1 MPDTSTSSNGSG
13 GTKHKNEKQD
23 SDKRRQR
30 KAPAGGGA
38 TKNKNGNFQKSGE
51 TAPKNQR
58 SKSPQSTASSST
70 VTEDRGGKAGASSSA
85 KNNGLK
91 SPKVNLLKRTDQS
104 SSFQSRST
112 PNQTFQVNSVIVP
125 LMGVE
130 VNPAMKSSSPS
141 FNETSFTPEKKSN
154 IKTRESEANIKQRQ
168 EYYFSNNPGTAV
180 SADKFQEAFQ
190 YSMKTFPL
198 EKNVNIHLDKKYI
211 LLITPTTSR
220 CNGLFIKVKSQHG
233 DDSLSTG
240 ALLRLDADDE
250 SVRAACKETIDRYV
264 KVLAK
269 GHNDRFPFSIHSEP
283 YLSSC
288 YIRRLDDRQDA
299 FPEAIYY
306 CEKCDYHINTVGHAK
321 AHLESSTH
329 FDDIKRQ
336 EQRDTLL
343 KKIPNPSA
351 AHLKAINE
359 VLNEALEDYQK
370 SLQIRRQ
377 GQEDASNVIHYLNTS
392 VFPSLECANVKLQ
405 PFGSATYDVVL
416 PDSDFNIAY
425 TMDLPEGT
433 PIFSLLEKVRRK
445 IHDDGHTADHSM
457 EMGTPSTILFTF
469 EGIRVRLCWM
479 SCFNNRSQ
487 LCLSDLMKT
496 YVGLRKEVVEF
507 LQIIR
512 LWATCAEVD
521 SKNKPRIGL
530 PRYGF
535 DIMAIHF
542 LQQHKY
548 LPNLHELFEEESEAS
563 SDVRR
568 YEFGE
573 TDDMSIGRDDSSER
587 SRIPPEEAGQRRIRL
602 GLKYEK
608 DLEKIKKKFDLKKT
622 WNNAELFIKFLRYYV
637 QQHRDGVIQITQSTP
652 MSRDIN
658 RWNKKILHV
667 VDPFRGD
674 NVLSIPKVST
684 WQPYY
689 FNCLLTTF
697 LSFAIP
703 RTKNGPIVEIALI
716 HNFQKSNSSKKKIRD
731 TPKRHV
737 EPPTPVKNTTSTPK
751 AIPEISEEE
760 YQKAADEYAEEEI
773 EAQYIEDLKRRLVID
788 GIKYPARKPEDCH
801 IDDHQQFMYS
811 KRALERFKRI
821 LGPQL
826 HEKIAISLEDHDLLN
841 KKGKGWIK
849 KWKKRQ
855 ESMEEQ
861 EVVVEKLTEK
871 LEETLQI
878 SDEGGAKEETSRP
891 PPTTTTTA
899 IVMSVRACQ
908 VFPTRSTSSDATIK
922 AEPSPESSAKEGL
935 VEHSESEA
943 TSELAPESISE
954 VLSTPD
960 VPITPEQGETQ
971 NPEDTSS
978 EIPESSEDP
987 ESSGTRG
994 NPETEELEIEADH
1007 RTSAPAPETPKP
1019 TSTNKPTFA
1028 KPLVSQG
1035 SVEKQT
1041 CTEEFF
1047 IKENI
1052 ANNEIAQKSKKL
1064 TEYHYEFNNDAFC
1077 GGYEMEMKCTH
1088 CDGSHCVENCPM
1100 MEIPPIKKYEA
1111 RTAEEIKDI
1120 DNIIDKYYNE
1130 NILTQERLDM
1140 MEAKKQE
1147 LEEYLKRNYR
1157 NDIHLTIFGSV
1168 MTGLSVNCS
1177 DIDICLRF
1185 GDGDVPPKDMTP
1197 KEVILKVEEVLRKC
1211 SMAKRVQAIVTAK
1224 VPIVK
1229 FQLRMRTGEMID
1241 ADISYYNI
1249 LAIYNTALLREYTLW
1264 TPDSRF
1270 AKLALFIKRW
1280 AKYCD
1285 IGDASRGSL
1294 SSYAH
1299 IILLISYLQNCD
1311 PPVLPRLQEDFR
1323 NDNDEKRLV
1332 DNWNTSY
1339 AQVEG
1344 ELLQNWPKNKETCA
1358 QLLIGYFDYYSRY
1371 DFRNFVVQC
1380 RREMILSKMEKE
1392 WPRPLCVEDPFDL
1405 GHNLSSGVTKKMF
1418 VFIMKVFISSRA
1430 TFMSEKPLHPRNV
1443 NFNMN
1448 YQYQLLRKCNQG
1460 SAPSD
1465 RQCHNCHRIGH
1476 FVESCPQR
1484 AQLKDSRRRYGSS
1497 NSTTSSYRSDVGGNK
1512 NKGGTP
1518 QDEGSLD
1525 ALKYH
1530 KRTHYNRSYK

>member
-13 GTKHKNEKQD
+13 GTNKGAKQHQEKQD
-23 SDKRRQR
+23 SRRRRGRGNNNKKENAQR
-30 KAPAGGGA
+30 SNGG
-38 TKNKNGNFQKSGE
+38 T
-51 TAPKNQR
+51 PKNQR
-58 SKSPQSTASSST
+58 SKSPQSSTASSST
-70 VTEDRGGKAGASSSA
+70 VTEDRSKAATSSTTTKNTSSS
-85 KNNGLK
+85 
-91 SPKVNLLKRTDQS
+91 SFPKVNLLKRGSDTS
-104 SSFQSRST
+104 LLPPRST
-112 PNQTFQVNSVIVP
+112 PDQSFQVNCIMPS
-125 LMGVE
+125 LMDVE
-130 VNPAMKSSSPS
+130 VKPTTTMKSQ
-141 FNETSFTPEKKSN
+141 NYKEVFTPEKKSTIN
-154 IKTRESEANIKQRQ
+154 LRQSEANIKQRQ

-190 YSMKTFPL
+190 YGMNTFPL
-198 EKNVNIHLDKKYI
+198 EKNVNIQLDRKYI

-233 DDSLSTG
+233 DDQLSTG
-240 ALLRLDADDE
+240 ALLRSDANDE
-250 SVRAACKETIDRYV
+250 AVRAACKETIDRYV
-264 KVLAK
+264 EAK
-269 GHNDRFPFSIHSEP
+269 CHNERFPFSKLSEP
-283 YLSSC
+283 YLTAC
-288 YIRRLDDRQDA
+288 YIRRLEQRQDA

-336 EQRDTLL
+336 EQRETLL
-343 KKIPNPSA
+343 KKIPKPSQA
-351 AHLKAINE
+351 QLAAINK

-370 SLQIRRQ
+370 IRRK
-377 GQEDASNVIHYLNTS
+377 GQEHADNIITYLNTS
-392 VFPSLECANVKLQ
+392 VFPGLGCENVKLQ
-405 PFGSATYDVVL
+405 PFGSVTYDVVL

-445 IHDDGHTADHSM
+445 IADDGHPADHSM
-457 EMGTPSTILFTF
+457 EMGTPSTILFTYQD
-469 EGIRVRLCWM
+469 IRVRLCWM

-512 LWATCAEVD
+512 LWASCAEVD
-521 SKNKPRIGL
+521 SKNRPRIGL

-542 LQQHKY
+542 LQEKKY
-548 LPNLHELFEEESEAS
+548 LPILHEMFDEDSAES
-563 SDVRR
+563 SDLNS
-568 YEFGE
+568 
-573 TDDMSIGRDDSSER
+573 DDLSLNRDDCSER
-587 SRIPPEEAGQRRIRL
+587 SKIPPEEAGQRRIRL

-608 DLEKIKKKFDLKKT
+608 DLEKIKKKFDLEKK
-622 WNNAELFIKFLRYYV
+622 WNNAKLFIEFLRYYV
-637 QQHRDGVIQITQSTP
+637 QQHRDGVIQMTQSPP

-658 RWNKKILHV
+658 RWNKKVLHV

-703 RTKNGPIVEIALI
+703 RTKNGPVVEIGLI
-716 HNFQKSNSSKKKIRD
+716 HNKSNNSKKKMRD
-731 TPKRHV
+731 TPKRD
-737 EPPTPVKNTTSTPK
+737 PTITTTSSTPK
-751 AIPEISEEE
+751 PISKITEEE
-760 YQKAADEYAEEEI
+760 FQKAADELAAEEE
-773 EAQYIEDLKRRLVID
+773 EARFMENLKQRLVID
-788 GIKYPARKPEDCH
+788 GIKYTARKPEDCN
-801 IDDHQQFMYS
+801 IDDHSQGIYS
-811 KRALERFKRI
+811 NRSLRRFRRVLDCQLNER
-821 LGPQL
+821 
-826 HEKIAISLEDHDLLN
+826 IAIPLEEHDLLT
-841 KKGKGWIK
+841 KKGKGWMK
-849 KWKKRQ
+849 KWKKRRD
-855 ESMEEQ
+855 SVEE
-861 EVVVEKLTEK
+861 VTEK
-871 LEETLQI
+871 LDETLKI
-878 SDEGGAKEETSRP
+878 SDSHPIIHARVMCVMASQVL
-891 PPTTTTTA
+891 PTD
-899 IVMSVRACQ
+899 
-908 VFPTRSTSSDATIK
+908 STSSDTTIK
-922 AEPSPESSAKEGL
+922 AEPSPASSVKDCG
-935 VEHSESEA
+935 SEA
-943 TSELAPESISE
+943 TESLSE
-954 VLSTPD
+954 VVPKTTPD

-971 NPEDTSS
+971 GAPVESDSENPEDQN
-978 EIPESSEDP
+978 PKDP
-987 ESSGTRG
+987 G

-1007 RTSAPAPETPKP
+1007 RTDSEAPPTPAPKTPK
-1019 TSTNKPTFA
+1019 TTFA
-1028 KPLVSQG
+1028 KPLLPQG

-1041 CTEEFF
+1041 CSEEFF
-1047 IKENI
+1047 IKENL
-1052 ANNEIAQKSKKL
+1052 AANEIQQKSRKISPS
-1064 TEYHYEFNNDAFC
+1064 EYHYEFNNDAFC

-1111 RTAEEIKDI
+1111 RTAEELKDI
-1120 DNIIDKYYNE
+1120 DNIIDKYYEE
-1130 NILTQERLDM
+1130 NILTQHRLDL
-1140 MEAKKQE
+1140 MESRKKE
-1147 LEEYLKRNYR
+1147 LEEYLKKNYQK
-1157 NDIHLTIFGSV
+1157 DIHLTIFGSV

-1185 GDGDVPPKDMTP
+1185 GDGDVPPKDRTP

-1211 SMAKRVQAIVTAK
+1211 GMVKRVQAIVTAK

-1229 FQLRMRTGEMID
+1229 FQLRLKTGEMVD

-1270 AKLALFIKRW
+1270 AKLALFIKKW
-1280 AKYCD
+1280 AKSCD

-1323 NDNDEKRLV
+1323 SDNDEKRLV

-1339 AQVEG
+1339 AQVED
-1344 ELLQNWPKNKETCA
+1344 ELVQNWPKNKETCA

-1380 RREMILSKMEKE
+1380 RREMILSKMEKD
-1392 WPRPLCVEDPFDL
+1392 WPRPICVEDPFDL
-1405 GHNLSSGVTKKMF
+1405 NHNLSSGVTKKMF

-1430 TFMSEKPLHPRNV
+1430 AFMSEKPAAARDI
-1443 NFNMN
+1443 NFTTS
-1448 YQYQLLRKCNQG
+1448 YQHQLLRKCNQG

-1497 NSTTSSYRSDVGGNK
+1497 NSTTSSYRSDAGGN
-1512 NKGGTP
+1512 NKKGP

-1525 ALKYH
+1525 VLKFH
-1530 KRTHYNRSYK
+1530 KRTYYNRSYK